1 MGRKGRRQRRWRGAV
16 NLRRGRR
23 LVNIVVVVVVANVR
37 RRHAVRNR
45 LAVVV
50 AEVGI
55 DGNAVVGGKAGGRGV
70 MMGITEV
77 GVGVGSILSM
87 MTSTSEGG
95 DGRGVGL
102 GGWSRASFLR
112 MVSGGALAAERV
124 GAAGMGGEVLRFG
137 VLTDC
142 QYADVDTPAGS
153 KRQYRRSPQKL
164 ADAIA
169 HCNAMGDLEF
179 LLHLGDAVDR
189 GERSYDVVRPI
200 FRSSAVPVHHVA
212 GNHDYEIAS
221 HLKARVPMLLGMPA
235 AHYRIERG
243 GWRLLMLDGN
253 AVSTFAWPEGSAE
266 RREAEGMVAAS
277 GGRLAGYNGA
287 MGAKQLEWLRA
298 ELESARAAGVRC
310 LLCCHYPVWPVDG
323 HVLWDADAVLELL
336 RPWRGVVAA
345 WFNGHNHAG
354 NYAVRDGI
362 HFLNFKGMVEE
373 ASNSYARV
381 ECYADRIEVTGFG
394 REVSRVLRIG
404 VGG

>member
-1 MGRKGRRQRRWRGAV
+1 VNTVVAAVAAVAAVVNERRRRADRS
-16 NLRRGRR
+16 R
-23 LVNIVVVVVVANVR
+23 LEEVAEVVV
-37 RRHAVRNR
+37 
-45 LAVVV
+45 
-50 AEVGI
+50 VGI
-55 DGNAVVGGKAGGRGV
+55 DGNAVVAVKAGGRGV

-77 GVGVGSILSM
+77 GEGVGSIPLM
-87 MTSTSEGG
+87 MTSTSEGEG
-95 DGRGVGL
+95 EGEGGRGAGV
-102 GGWSRASFLR
+102 GGWSRAAFLR
-112 MVSGGALAAERV
+112 VVSGGVVAAERV
-124 GAAGMGGEVLRFG
+124 GASGLGGGVLRFG

-153 KRQYRRSPQKL
+153 KRLYRRSPQKL

-200 FRSSAVPVHHVA
+200 FRSSVVPVHHVA

-221 HLKARVPMLLGMPA
+221 HLKAQVPMLLGMPA

-253 AVSTFAWPEGSAE
+253 AVSTFAWPEGSVE
-266 RREAEGMVAAS
+266 RREAEGMMAAS
-277 GGRLAGYNGA
+277 SGRLAGYNGA
-287 MGAKQLEWLRA
+287 MGAKQLEWLRV
-298 ELESARAAGVRC
+298 ELESAREAGVRC

-323 HVLWDADAVLELL
+323 HVLWDAEAVVEVL

-373 ASNSYARV
+373 ESNSYARV

-404 VGG
+404 AGG

>member
-1 MGRKGRRQRRWRGAV
+1 
-16 NLRRGRR
+16 
-23 LVNIVVVVVVANVR
+23 VNIVVAAVAAVVAVVVVNER
-37 RRHAVRNR
+37 RRRADRSR
-45 LAVVV
+45 LEEVAEVVV
-50 AEVGI
+50 VGI
-55 DGNAVVGGKAGGRGV
+55 DGNAVVAVKAGGRGV

-77 GVGVGSILSM
+77 GEGVGSIPLM
-87 MTSTSEGG
+87 MTSTSEGEG
-95 DGRGVGL
+95 GRGAGV
-102 GGWSRASFLR
+102 GGWSRAAFLR
-112 MVSGGALAAERV
+112 VVSGGVVAAERV
-124 GAAGMGGEVLRFG
+124 GASGLGGGVLRFG

-153 KRQYRRSPQKL
+153 KRLYRRSPQKL

-200 FRSSAVPVHHVA
+200 FRSSVVPVHHVA

-221 HLKARVPMLLGMPA
+221 HLKAQVPMLLGMPA

-253 AVSTFAWPEGSAE
+253 AVSTFAWPEGSVE

-277 GGRLAGYNGA
+277 SGRLAGYNGA
-287 MGAKQLEWLRA
+287 MGAKQLEWLRV
-298 ELESARAAGVRC
+298 ELESAREAGVRC

-323 HVLWDADAVLELL
+323 HVLWDAEAVVEVL

-373 ASNSYARV
+373 ESNSYARV

-404 VGG
+404 AGG

>member
-1 MGRKGRRQRRWRGAV
+1 M
-16 NLRRGRR
+16 
-23 LVNIVVVVVVANVR
+23 NIVAAVVVVVVNVR
-37 RRHAVRNR
+37 RHREGRDH

-50 AEVGI
+50 VAGGGI
-55 DGNAVVGGKAGGRGV
+55 DGNAVVAGRAGGRGV
-70 MMGITEV
+70 MMGITGV
-77 GVGVGSILSM
+77 GEGVGSILSM

-95 DGRGVGL
+95 DERGSGA
-102 GGWSRASFLR
+102 GGWSRAAFLR

-124 GAAGMGGEVLRFG
+124 GAAGLGGEVLRFG

-142 QYADVDTPAGS
+142 QYADVDTPVGS

-200 FRSSAVPVHHVA
+200 FRSSVVPVHHVA

-221 HLKARVPMLLGMPA
+221 HLKGQVPKLLGMPA
-235 AHYRIERG
+235 AHYGIERG

-253 AVSTFAWPEGSAE
+253 AVSTFAWPEGSSERLEAE
-266 RREAEGMVAAS
+266 RMVAAS

-287 MGAKQLEWLRA
+287 MGMKQLEWLRG

-323 HVLWDADAVLELL
+323 HVLWDAEVVLEVI

-373 ASNSYARV
+373 ESNSYARV